1 MKASFLTNRV
11 TRTLMMGL
19 CLLAVPSAQASGVKV
34 LDPRLSTVKP
44 TSPELEPETPVQRL
58 VVKFHEG
65 TRVRL
70 RSGLLQMLSTERN
83 PAERMR
89 MARRGLSELKVQVEL
104 LAALRLLAQAP
115 RMGPPTRLFR
125 QDEYTLAERKR
136 LAEERSGK
144 EMADLDLYFE
154 VPLRPGTIAADVNDL
169 VMKLNALDSVEIAY
183 AEAATEPARFDI
195 SSADRMSTTTATYE
209 GRQGYLNAA
218 PSGID
223 ARYAWTVSGGTGTG
237 VKIVDIEG
245 AWNNSHEDLPA
256 FFHTGGIQ
264 FNDSSW
270 RNHGTAVMGV
280 MVGQAN
286 DFGVTGIAHGAQ
298 VGHEG
303 IAGQS
308 IASAIN
314 RAALAAGKGGVV
326 LIQLQAKGPRIG
338 RDCTCNTSQCEE
350 VPLEYWRA
358 NFDAIAQATASG
370 VHVVEAAGNGSVN
383 LDSPVYR
390 GAFDRSVRDS
400 GAIMVAAGTAGTRAP
415 LCWTNHGS
423 RVDLHAWGENVV
435 TLGYGDLSGTWSGED
450 RWYTD
455 SFSGTSSA
463 APIVVGAVANLQ
475 GVANAS
481 GKGPLEPRALRELLR
496 ATGTP
501 QESNTKQIGPLP
513 NLRDAIPQLLAP

>member
-19 CLLAVPSAQASGVKV
+19 CLMAAPAAQATSVKV

-65 TRVRL
+65 TRVRVRGGTL
-70 RSGLLQMLSTERN
+70 RVMSAERN
-83 PAERMR
+83 PAEHGRMK
-89 MARRGLSELKVQVEL
+89 RRGLSENTVRVDLTS
-104 LAALRLLAQAP
+104 ALRVIAQLP
-115 RMGPPTRLFR
+115 RMGPPGRLFR
-125 QDEYTLAERKR
+125 QDELTLAERKR

-144 EMADLDLYFE
+144 EQADLDLYFE
-154 VPLRPGTIAADVNDL
+154 VPLVPGTRAGDVNEL
-169 VMKLNALDSVEIAY
+169 LMQLNALESVEIAY
-183 AEAATEPARFDI
+183 AEAATELARFDV
-195 SSADRMSTTTATYE
+195 SAVGAMSTEYE
-209 GRQGYLNAA
+209 AQQGYLDAA
-218 PSGID
+218 PAGID
-223 ARYAWTVSGGTGTG
+223 ARYAWTVPGGTGTG
-237 VKIVDIEG
+237 VKIVDVEG
-245 AWNNSHEDLPA
+245 AWNGSHEDLPR
-256 FFHTGGIQ
+256 FFYVGGVQ
-264 FNDSSW
+264 FNDAGW

-286 DFGVTGIAHGAQ
+286 GYGVTGIAHGAQ
-298 VGHEG
+298 VGNEG

-314 RAALAAGKGGVV
+314 HAALAAGKGGVV
-326 LIQLQAKGPRIG
+326 LLQLQARGPRSA
-338 RDCTCNTSQCEE
+338 RDCTCNTSQCDE

-370 VHVVEAAGNGSVN
+370 VHVVEAAGNGSVD

-400 GAIMVAAGTAGTRAP
+400 GAIFVGAATSDTHAP
-415 LCWTNHGS
+415 MCWTNHGS

-435 TLGYGDLSGTWSGED
+435 TLGYGDLSGSAED
-450 RWYTD
+450 RWYTG

-475 GVANAS
+475 GIAHAT
-481 GKGPLEPRALRELLR
+481 GMGPLEPRALRELLR

-501 QESNTKQIGPLP
+501 QSSSSKQIGSMPD
-513 NLRDAIPQLLAP
+513 LRGAIPQLLSR

>member
-19 CLLAVPSAQASGVKV
+19 CLLAAPAAQASGVKV

-44 TSPELEPETPVQRL
+44 TSPELDPETPVQRL

-70 RSGLLQMLSTERN
+70 RGGSLQVLS
-83 PAERMR
+83 AERDAAEHGR
-89 MARRGLSELKVQVEL
+89 MARRGLSEQKVRVDLKSALKV
-104 LAALRLLAQAP
+104 LALTP
-115 RMGPPTRLFR
+115 RMGPPARLFR
-125 QDEYTLAERKR
+125 QDELTLAERKR
-136 LAEERSGK
+136 QAEERSGK

-154 VPLRPGTIAADVNDL
+154 VPLRPGTLAGDVNEL
-169 VMKLNALDSVEIAY
+169 VMQLNALESVEIAY
-183 AEAATEPARFDI
+183 AEAATTPAWFDVN
-195 SSADRMSTTTATYE
+195 AAGRVATATFE
-209 GRQGYLNAA
+209 GQQGYLEAA
-218 PSGID
+218 PGGID
-223 ARYAWTVSGGTGTG
+223 ARYAWTVPGGTGTG
-237 VKIVDIEG
+237 VKIVDVEG
-245 AWNNSHEDLPA
+245 AWNGSHEDLPA
-256 FFHTGGIQ
+256 FFHVGGVQ
-264 FNDSSW
+264 YNDAGW
-270 RNHGTAVMGV
+270 RNHGTAALGV
-280 MVGQAN
+280 MVGAAN
-286 DFGVTGIAHGAQ
+286 GYGVTGIAHGAQ

-314 RAALAAGKGGVV
+314 RAALAAGKGGIV
-326 LIQLQAKGPRIG
+326 LVQLQARGPRSS
-338 RDCTCNTSQCEE
+338 RDCTCNTSQCDE

-370 VHVVEAAGNGSVN
+370 VHVVEAAGNGSVD

-400 GAIMVAAGTAGTRAP
+400 GAILVAAGTPDTLAP
-415 LCWTNHGS
+415 MCWTNHGS

-435 TLGYGDLSGTWSGED
+435 TLGYGDLSGSSTGED

-475 GVANAS
+475 GIAYAS
-481 GKGPLEPRALRELLR
+481 GKGAVEPRTLRELLR
-496 ATGTP
+496 VTGTP
-501 QESNTKQIGPLP
+501 QADSEKQIGPRP
-513 NLRDAIPQLLAP
+513 DLRGAIPLLLAR